1 MAYIDDVFNT
11 SGKIPTDSKFWE
23 QSIDKFVAGDTIT
36 SGFAQVIGE
45 QVFRPLMSPRTPF
58 YNKFAG
64 RVLNQGV
71 GWTESALYKKTAQR
85 FKPKATAE
93 DDLKF
98 YDSQGVQKTF
108 TVNVQGWIPNT
119 IPSELASIEAFL
131 KTGSVG
137 TLNAQLVDLVNIAY
151 QNAIE
156 SEIQEKAINLT
167 KNEMSVDIATNGIV
181 ESIGQIMDK
190 ASEMMS
196 DDYHYNELTVQE
208 NQNLTTRSDKI
219 YLFIEQKYI
228 NAYKNAK
235 ANLFN
240 PDQLVSNVEVVPMV
254 NQFPTPLTTAQFN
267 NDSGSNGVKWD
278 AGIKPVAL
286 DKPKPIAYLVGS
298 GKIEYRPLMGSYK
311 VNMKPNGAGDFQ
323 NIHLIYK
330 GSVAVRPWENAI
342 RVNLSE

>member
-1 MAYIDDVFNT
+1 M
-11 SGKIPTDSKFWE
+11 
-23 QSIDKFVAGDTIT
+23 
-36 SGFAQVIGE
+36 
-45 QVFRPLMSPRTPF
+45 
-58 YNKFAG
+58 
-64 RVLNQGV
+64 
-71 GWTESALYKKTAQR
+71 
-85 FKPKATAE
+85 
-93 DDLKF
+93 
-98 YDSQGVQKTF
+98 
-108 TVNVQGWIPNT
+108 
-119 IPSELASIEAFL
+119 
-131 KTGSVG
+131 
-137 TLNAQLVDLVNIAY
+137 DLVNIAY

-167 KNEMSVDIATNGIV
+167 KNEMTVDVATNGIV

-196 DDYHYNELTVQE
+196 DDYHYNELSVQE

-330 GSVAVRPWENAI
+330 GAVAVRPWENAI
-342 RVNLSE
+342 RINLTQ

>member
-11 SGKIPTDSKFWE
+11 SGKIPTDSNFWT
-23 QSIDKFVAGDTIT
+23 QDVKNFVAGDTIT

-64 RVLNQGV
+64 RVLSQGV
-71 GWTESALYKKTAQR
+71 GWTESALYKKNASH

-93 DDLKF
+93 DNFKF
-98 YDSQGVQKTF
+98 YDSKGVQKTF

-119 IPSELASIEAFL
+119 IPSELASVEAFL
-131 KTGSVG
+131 KSGSVG
-137 TLNAQLVDLVNIAY
+137 TLNSQLVDLVNISY

-156 SEIQEKAINLT
+156 SEIEAKAINLT
-167 KNEMSVDIATNGIV
+167 KNKMNVDIATNGIV

-190 ASEMMS
+190 ASEMLS
-196 DDYHYNELTVQE
+196 DDYHYNELSEEE
-208 NQNLTTRSDKI
+208 NKNLTTRSDKI
-219 YLFIEQKYI
+219 YLFLEQKYI

-240 PDQLVSNVEVVPMV
+240 PDQLVSNVEIVPMV
-254 NQFPTPLTTAQFN
+254 NQLPTPITTAQFN
-267 NDSGSNGVKWD
+267 ADSTAGQMWD
-278 AGIKPVAL
+278 SQVKPVAI
-286 DKPKPIAYLVGS
+286 DEPKPIGYMVGS
-298 GKIEYRPLMGSYK
+298 GKIEYRPLIGSYK
-311 VNMKPNGAGDFQ
+311 VNMAKNGAGDFD
-323 NIHLIYK
+323 NIHLIFK

-342 RVNLSE
+342 RINLTA